1 MTRKTTLFSRAKKM
15 STELNTV
22 RRANSTKTAKSLIQM
37 MMVMMASEATM
48 AKKVRTIKMK
58 MRSQK
63 KCQLLQQ
70 RDKRSEKLESC

>member
-22 RRANSTKTAKSLIQM
+22 RRANSTKTKNSLVRMMM
-37 MMVMMASEATM
+37 MMVSEMTM
-48 AKKVRTIKMK
+48 AKKVKTIKMK
-58 MRSQK
+58 LMSQK

>member
-1 MTRKTTLFSRAKKM
+1 MTRKTTLFSLAKKM

-22 RRANSTKTAKSLIQM
+22 RRANSTKTAKSLVQM
-37 MMVMMASEATM
+37 MMMMASETTM

-63 KCQLLQQ
+63 KCQLLLQ
-70 RDKRSEKLESC
+70 RDKKSEKLESC